1 MIAIIFKIKVILLQT
16 ASTEM
21 DVVTVA
27 TEASQFPGTLVS
39 RGAPNAPINTISTR
53 RYTKKLLA
61 IYVVIQEG
69 TL

>member
-1 MIAIIFKIKVILLQT
+1 MIAIIFKIRVLLLQT

-27 TEASQFPGTLVS
+27 TEASQFPDTLVS
-39 RGAPNAPINTISTR
+39 RGTLNAPINTISTQ